1 MSDLEQT
8 LQRIVDENEIRDLVA
23 RFVDTCILGNH
34 DGFRELWAEDG
45 LWEIGAPFN
54 ARIEG
59 IEAIVDML
67 HRLRDERTYFT
78 QLIPTGVIEIDG
90 DRASARWPV
99 REVAQGPG
107 ETYYDNL
114 AMYFDSFTKINGE
127 WKFAR
132 RSYKYMWLN
141 TEPFAG
147 TAFGTPSDD

>member
-1 MSDLEQT
+1 MSELDQT

-23 RFVDTCILGNH
+23 RFVDTCIRGDH

-45 LWEIGAPFN
+45 LWEIGAPFD
-54 ARIEG
+54 ARCEG
-59 IEAIVDML
+59 VEAIVNML
-67 HRLRDERTYFT
+67 HTLRDERIFFT
-78 QLIPTGVIEIDG
+78 QLVPTGLVEISG

-107 ETYYDNL
+107 DTYYDNL
-114 AMYFDSFTKINGE
+114 AMYFDSFTKVNGE

-147 TAFGTPSDD
+147 SAFGTPRDN